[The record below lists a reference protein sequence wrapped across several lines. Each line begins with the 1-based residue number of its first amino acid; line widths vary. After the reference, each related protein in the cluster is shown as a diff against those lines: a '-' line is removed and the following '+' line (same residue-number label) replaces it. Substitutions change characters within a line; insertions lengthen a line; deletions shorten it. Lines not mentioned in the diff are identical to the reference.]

1 MTQATQNLLLDD
13 TGKAILTALNSIN
26 TTLTVPEPEEE
37 ESGGKGEDEG
47 GEG

>member
-37 ESGGKGEDEG
+37 ESGGEEDEG